1 MIHGKIMIL
10 LVASRKD
17 IAGINIAQQLI
28 TNYPFKETNESTKKN
43 PIYSAQIHNKKVIL
57 TIINKETTKT
67 QNLPKQFQSLDLV
80 VFISR
85 HCSSSFKPTFSVHT
99 PGNLH
104 TAELGGLPKKVSVS
118 PGEAMKNALKALEY
132 FRDGSELDFDVSYEC
147 THHGPSLN
155 IPAMFVELGSSKI
168 QWRDSKAAEIVG
180 HAAILAISKFKISEK
195 SAVLGIGGPHYN
207 HKFTNLALT
216 SETIFGHI
224 IPKYMIQHLDSEILF
239 ECVKKTL
246 ENIDCAILDWK
257 GIKSSDKTQLIQT
270 LKDINLSYK
279 KI

>member
-1 MIHGKIMIL
+1 MINGKTMIL
-10 LVASRKD
+10 LIASRKD
-17 IAGINIAQQLI
+17 IAGMNITKHLI
-28 TNYPFKETNESTKKN
+28 KNYPFKETNESTKMN

-57 TIINKETTKT
+57 KIINKETTKT
-67 QNLPKQFQSLDLV
+67 QNLLKQFQSLDLV
-80 VFISR
+80 VFLSR
-85 HCSSSFKPTFSVHT
+85 HCSSSCKPTFSVHT

-104 TAELGGLPKKVSVS
+104 TADIGGLPKRVSIS

-168 QWRDSKAAEIVG
+168 QWHDSKAAEIVG
-180 HAAILAISKFKISEK
+180 HAAILAISKFKISNK
-195 SAVLGIGGPHYN
+195 NAVLGIGGPHYN

-224 IPKYMIQHLDSEILF
+224 IPKYVIQHLDSDILF
-239 ECVKKTL
+239 ECVQKTL
-246 ENIDCAILDWK
+246 ENVDCAILDWK
-257 GIKSSDKTQLIQT
+257 GIKSSEKTHLLQILR
-270 LKDINLSYK
+270 DINLSYK